1 MTGIITLSGN
11 LVEKATHKVHVLVAG
26 AGSKHASMVTIFVNI
41 VPPLKN
47 MKHPPNLVVPV
58 RPEEIP
64 KVVKD
69 WTKPQNNRA
78 WKIVYGNKK
87 TYLMSQYVFLR
98 SNYVFYLVNTKY
110 MYFLIVF
117 YEL

>member
-1 MTGIITLSGN
+1 MSFQKINSEEEIFKVSKMTGIISLSGN
-11 LVEKATHKVHVLVAG
+11 LVEKTTHKVHVLVAG

-47 MKHPPNLVVPV
+47 MKHSPNLVVAV

-78 WKIVYGNKK
+78 WKIVYGNKEK
-87 TYLMSQYVFLR
+87 VP
-98 SNYVFYLVNTKY
+98 
-110 MYFLIVF
+110 
-117 YEL
+117 